1 VADRDR
7 IHLLIPGR
15 AESEPY
21 RRSPRN
27 ISGRPYPVPANRRQ
41 HGQQL
46 EAQLRAAS
54 DEGISRREAAGI
66 DVAGRI
72 DGVYLKF
79 EGFPDMELALESLDP
94 RRGRSRPE
102 LRAVR
107 EDIVDGQPV
116 QIATVFVPD
125 GQLGYFLSRLEQYI
139 STAETD
145 RPRQRALLDRINAVG
160 LAGLE
165 ELWTDPRRDFPQTA
179 DAVWWEVW
187 LRRRDGHEFDRLRS
201 FAERAGAEVRAHTL
215 AFPDRLVALVRA
227 TREQLSTAVEVLDDI
242 AELRAPREPAEL
254 LALEPAAEQADW
266 VDDLAARTYPAP
278 PSAPAACVV
287 DTGVHQSHPLLAGSL
302 GAADCH
308 TCDPAWGSED
318 RDGHGTEM
326 AGLALYGDL
335 GTAVLSGLEVRLRHR
350 LESVKL
356 LPRPHVNPPELWGA
370 LTADATSR
378 VEVQEPRRRR
388 AFCVTSTAVGDPI
401 PPGTEHRIVVGQPS
415 SWSAAIDALAA
426 GFSIATSEEGMVF
439 LDEGDTASRRL
450 FLLSAGNVSAWEDG
464 YLTRCDLEPIE
475 DPAQAWNAVTVG
487 AFTELVHIDPG
498 ERGYDGWTPLAEAGE
513 LSPFSRTSVAFD
525 RQWPIKPDVV
535 MDGGNLARSP
545 AGTELHHPITLQL
558 LTTKAPIRDQR
569 LLTVTNATSAA
580 TAQAAQLAASILAEY
595 PRLWPETVRALIVHS
610 AEWTPAMLRQFAAAA
625 GRQGT
630 MARFRRY
637 GMGVPNLARA
647 TRSATDA
654 LTLMAEDVIHPYD
667 GHGRM
672 REMNLHELPWPIDE
686 LAAFGE
692 SDVRLRITL
701 SYFIQPNPARRGWQ
715 RRYRYASHGLR
726 FEVRRPTEST
736 DDFRKRVNHLA
747 LEEEERRPRT
757 QSDAAQ
763 WWFGPDQRTAGSL
776 HTDIWTGTA
785 ADLAQR
791 GVIAVFPVAGWWK
804 ERPDR
809 DRSELGVRY
818 SLVVSIETPGQDVDI
833 WTPVA
838 TEIGVPVVIE
848 T

>member
-1 VADRDR
+1 M
-7 IHLLIPGR
+7 P
-15 AESEPY
+15 
-21 RRSPRN
+21 
-27 ISGRPYPVPANRRQ
+27 GRPYPVPDNRRQ

-116 QIATVFVPD
+116 QTATVFVPD
-125 GQLGYFLSRLEQYI
+125 GQLGYFLGRLEQYV
-139 STAETD
+139 STAETE
-145 RPRQRALLDRINAVG
+145 RPRQRALLDRINAAG
-160 LAGLE
+160 LAGLA

-179 DAVWWEVW
+179 DAVWWEIW
-187 LRRRDGHEFDRLRS
+187 LRRRDGHELDRIRS
-201 FAERAGAEVRAHTL
+201 FAERAGAEVRAHAL

-227 TREQLSTAVEVLDDI
+227 TREQLSTGVQVLDDI
-242 AELRAPREPAEL
+242 AELRAPHEPAEL

-278 PSAPAACVV
+278 PNAPAACVV

-302 GAADCH
+302 SVADCH
-308 TCDPAWGSED
+308 TCDPAWGPED

-335 GTAVLSGLEVRLRHR
+335 GAAVLSGLEVRLRHR

-378 VEVQEPRRRR
+378 VEVQEPRRPR

-426 GFSIATSEEGMVF
+426 GFSIATSGEGMVF

-450 FLLSAGNVSAWEDG
+450 FLVSAGNVREWEDD

-487 AFTELVHIDPG
+487 AFTDLVHIDPG

-535 MDGGNLARSP
+535 MEGGNLARSP

-580 TAQAAQLAASILAEY
+580 TAQVAQLAASILAEY
-595 PRLWPETVRALIVHS
+595 PSLWPETVRALIVHS
-610 AEWTPAMLRQFAAAA
+610 AEWTPAMLRQFTAAA

-630 MARFRRY
+630 VARFRRY
-637 GMGVPNLARA
+637 GMGVPNLTRA

-667 GHGRM
+667 GQGRM

-686 LAAFGE
+686 LAALGE
-692 SDVRLRITL
+692 VDVRLRITL
-701 SYFIQPNPARRGWQ
+701 SYFIQPNPARRGWR

-736 DDFRKRVNHLA
+736 DDFRKRVNQLA
-747 LEEEERRPRT
+747 LEEEEERRPRT

-763 WWFGPDQRTAGSL
+763 WWFGPDQRIAGSL

-804 ERPDR
+804 ERHDR